1 MANLNAVSV
10 AHPTVT
16 HAEFE
21 FDRQALTAFV
31 ASLQQELQ
39 QDPGHTLFHL
49 QIQRRGQ
56 APGVGATAPI
66 NQNDPVTITIHR
78 F

>member
-1 MANLNAVSV
+1 MANLDAVSV
-10 AHPTVT
+10 AHQTIT

-21 FDRQALTAFV
+21 LNRQDLTTFLAN
-31 ASLQQELQ
+31 LQQELQ
-39 QDPGHTLFHL
+39 QNPGHAMFHL

-66 NQNDPVTITIHR
+66 NRNDPVTITIHR